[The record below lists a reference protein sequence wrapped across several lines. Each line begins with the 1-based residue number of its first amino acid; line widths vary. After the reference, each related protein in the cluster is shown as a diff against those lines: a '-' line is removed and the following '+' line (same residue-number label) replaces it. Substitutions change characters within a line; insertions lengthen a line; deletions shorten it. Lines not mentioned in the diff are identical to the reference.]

1 MRKLKKAKRIKTKRI
16 KKKKT
21 RKFIKIGGEI
31 CAFVR
36 NMLPELKPIK
46 VKTINDDA
54 IYSVNIKGR
63 DYYFFGKHKKHV
75 IIGNT
80 KQIFKLD
87 ERADDLPKETIDKIK
102 AIDFK
107 ALTEN
112 AKTWEG
118 SKDFDKTIKELA
130 TNNILY
136 FRHEESPI
144 INFDLDAAKRKL
156 IELNNTLRMKCSNL
170 SLYIDYV
177 YNHRE
182 DSTLELFGELDSPY
196 LLVLCLYK
204 DNHCISSITITFKG
218 GTELSIASNTRHEHK
233 NKKYN
238 VLLRCTLIII
248 SKLLSKDIQRITSIA
263 INPIS
268 AYILITYFGGT
279 LKNNDLTTKF
289 LDFSKENNMPFDANN
304 TGLKLK
310 KLLTLYHQKGKFS
323 GLFIFVELSDKNITN
338 AKQKFNEILE
348 RIQC

>member
-1 MRKLKKAKRIKTKRI
+1 MRKFKKTKRI
-16 KKKKT
+16 KQKGLKKNKKT
-21 RKFIKIGGEI
+21 RKFIRIGGEI

-36 NMLPELKPIK
+36 NMLPKLKPIK
-46 VKTINDDA
+46 VNTINGDA
-54 IYSVNIKGR
+54 IYRVNIKGR
-63 DYYFFGKHKKHV
+63 NYYFFGQHKKYV

-102 AIDFK
+102 AINFVE
-107 ALTEN
+107 L
-112 AKTWEG
+112 AKTGEYYF
-118 SKDFDKTIKELA
+118 KRKIEELA
-130 TNNILY
+130 HKDDILY

-156 IELNNTLRMKCSNL
+156 IELNKTLRMKCSNL

-182 DSTLELFGELDSPY
+182 DSTLELPGDLDSPH

-204 DNHCISSITITFKG
+204 DNHCISSITITLQKA
-218 GTELSIASNTRHEHK
+218 TELSIESNTHHEQK

-238 VLLRCTLIII
+238 ILLRCTLIII

-279 LKNNDLTTKF
+279 LKNNNSKTKF
-289 LDFSKENNMPFDANN
+289 LDFSIENNMPFDDNN

-310 KLLTLYHQKGKFS
+310 ELLNLYYQKGKFG
-323 GLFIFVELSDKNITN
+323 GLFIFVELSDKNIEN